1 MALEHV
7 NTILKEA
14 EAGRYGVMCFECV
27 NYEQI
32 LWCIEAAE
40 AERSDVI
47 LMLYYDMTFYIQT
60 AEFIAVA
67 KRMAE
72 SASVRVGLSYVY
84 ADTLELVRQALEAGF
99 PSVCFHPGAD
109 TLEERIACTK
119 QATALAHEYG
129 ADIAAVPG
137 EYGQLTAEQAADFAA
152 QAGIDALVAPVVYGH
167 ENNNTDFTPLR
178 HWYDTNVDLVDE
190 AMLCELRGLTRLP
203 LILHRA
209 NNLSAE
215 EKRKAI
221 CLGVSKFDNGCP
233 FDTQLYRA
241 ARRIMEHTDCGESF
255 FAFLMELRQPS
266 VEYIAGCIRDLKT
279 NQ

>member
-32 LWCIEAAE
+32 RWCIEAAE
-40 AERSDVI
+40 EEQSDVI
-47 LMLYYDMTFYIQT
+47 LMLYYDMTFYISA
-60 AEFIAVA
+60 AEFIAIA

-84 ADTLELVRQALEAGF
+84 ADTLELVHQALEAGF
-99 PSVCFHPGAD
+99 PSVCFHPGEE
-109 TLEERIACTK
+109 TQEERIACTR
-119 QATALAHEYG
+119 QAAMLAHEYG

-137 EYGQLTAEQAADFAA
+137 EYGQLTAAQAADFAA
-152 QAGIDALVAPVVYGH
+152 QTGIDALVAPVVYGH
-167 ENNNTDFTPLR
+167 ENNNTNFTPVR

-190 AMLCELRGLTRLP
+190 AMLRELRSLTQLP

-209 NNLSAE
+209 NNLSVE
-215 EKRKAI
+215 EKHKAI
-221 CLGVSKFDNGCP
+221 RLGTSKFDNGCP
-233 FDTQLYRA
+233 LDTQLYRA
-241 ARRIMEHTDCGESF
+241 ARRIMESTDCGESF

-266 VEYIAGCIRDLKT
+266 VKYIAGCIRELKT
-279 NQ
+279 K